1 MTQPLRWSFSNRD
14 SSHSSSS
21 SSPGLYSKMSP
32 GWQSSAL
39 HSADKVEK
47 RTALA
52 LPVLRI
58 ERFTGV
64 IPTFSASSAEVIF
77 LLASIISTFTIIGMA
92 GGVMVERGKRERGSG
107 EVEVNGALF
116 CVSNSIQAF
125 FGGISS
131 LNSLHVKNGTK
142 SVYLY

>member
-1 MTQPLRWSFSNRD
+1 
-14 SSHSSSS
+14 
-21 SSPGLYSKMSP
+21 MSP

-52 LPVLRI
+52 LPVFKM

-107 EVEVNGALF
+107 EVEVNGGFVLRE
-116 CVSNSIQAF
+116 
-125 FGGISS
+125 
-131 LNSLHVKNGTK
+131 
-142 SVYLY
+142 

>member
-1 MTQPLRWSFSNRD
+1 M
-14 SSHSSSS
+14 
-21 SSPGLYSKMSP
+21 
-32 GWQSSAL
+32 
-39 HSADKVEK
+39 
-47 RTALA
+47 
-52 LPVLRI
+52 

-116 CVSNSIQAF
+116 CVSNNSIQAF